1 MFKNMTLGQYFPG
14 NSPIHRL
21 DPRTKLLATVAYI
34 VLIFLVKTFWGYL
47 GVLAFLGV
55 VVALSGVR
63 FGYVVKGL
71 KPLLFII
78 LFTMVINA
86 FFTSSGTVYWQ
97 WKFLSLSSG
106 GILLAV
112 HMALRLTFLVLGTQ
126 LLTLTT
132 PPLMLTD
139 AIESL
144 LKPLKAIKLPVHE
157 LAMMMSIALRF
168 IPTLMEETD
177 KLMKAQ
183 ASRGADFESGN
194 LFRRAKNMVPLLVPL
209 FVSAFR
215 RADELALA
223 MEARCYRG
231 GEGRTRLKVLRFT
244 RLDAYALIA
253 MLVFTAFLLVD
264 FFVLGK

>member
-14 NSPIHRL
+14 NSVLHRL
-21 DPRTKLLATVAYI
+21 DPRTKLMATIAYI
-34 VLIFLVKTFWGYL
+34 VLIFLIKSLWGYA
-47 GVLAFLGV
+47 GALAFLGIAI
-55 VVALSGVR
+55 ALSGVQ
-63 FGYVVKGL
+63 FTYVVRGL

-78 LFTMVINA
+78 LFTMVINV
-86 FFTSSGTVYWQ
+86 FFSSGGTEYWR
-97 WKFLSLSSG
+97 WHFLVISSG
-106 GILLAV
+106 GIQMAV
-112 HMALRLTFLVLGTQ
+112 YMALRLTFLVLGTQ
-126 LLTLTT
+126 MLTLTT

-144 LKPLKAIKLPVHE
+144 LKPLKVIKFPVHE

-194 LFRRAKNMVPLLVPL
+194 IVRRAKNMVPLLVPL
-209 FVSAFR
+209 FISAFR

-231 GEGRTRLKVLRFT
+231 GEGRTRLKVLRYS
-244 RLDAYALIA
+244 RLDLYALGA
-253 MLVFTAFLLVD
+253 MAVFAALMTLD
-264 FFVLGK
+264 FVLMGK